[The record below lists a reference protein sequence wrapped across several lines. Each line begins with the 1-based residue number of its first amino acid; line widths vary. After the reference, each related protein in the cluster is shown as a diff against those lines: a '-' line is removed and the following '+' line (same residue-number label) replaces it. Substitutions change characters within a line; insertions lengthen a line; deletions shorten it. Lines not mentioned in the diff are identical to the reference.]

1 MLPGL
6 DLLEIN
12 LRGLSHAELIVKV
25 NTIIEMSRKH
35 PGLQNISSDVP
46 GPDLLEKINIDYAA
60 SVQAAANG
68 GGRRANEERDEKRLD
83 VLEHTMM
90 WGQHVVILSK
100 TRKDPSLLQDNGF
113 DQKKPQSKSTKNKG
127 GGTTPVPEGRVKHGD
142 SGELIIYVKQ
152 IAGRGTYE
160 VRYTSNP
167 SDPESFVDGGH
178 HTLCQIVMKGFVP
191 GTKYFFSIRYH
202 GPNGTSAWSDPIS
215 IIAL

>member
-35 PGLQNISSDVP
+35 PGLKNVSLEML
-46 GPDLLEKINIDYAA
+46 GPDLLERLNIDYAA
-60 SVQAAANG
+60 SVQAAAIG
-68 GGRRANEERDEKRLD
+68 GGRRANEERDEKRND

-113 DQKKPQSKSTKNKG
+113 DQKKQQSRQSKGKYG
-127 GGTTPVPEGRVKHGD
+127 PTPVPEARVKHGD
-142 SGELIIYVKQ
+142 TGELIINVKQ

-160 VRYTSNP
+160 VRYTTTPN
-167 SDPESFVDGGH
+167 DPESFVDGGH
-178 HTLCQIVMKGFVP
+178 HTLCQIVLKGFVP
-191 GTKYFFSIRYH
+191 GTKYFFSLRYH

>member
-35 PGLQNISSDVP
+35 PGLQNISPDVP
-46 GPDLLEKINIDYAA
+46 GPDLLEKINVDYAA

-68 GGRRANEERDEKRLD
+68 GGRRANEERDEKRLE
-83 VLEHTMM
+83 VLEHAMM

-113 DQKKPQSKSTKNKG
+113 DQKKQQGRQSKSKNG
-127 GGTTPVPEGRVKHGD
+127 PTPVPEARVKHGD
-142 SGELIIYVKQ
+142 TGELILIVKQ
-152 IAGRGTYE
+152 IVGRGTYE
-160 VRYTSNP
+160 VRYTTTPN
-167 SDPESFVDGGH
+167 DPESFTDGGH
-178 HTLCQIVMKGFVP
+178 HTLCQIALKGFVP
-191 GTKYFFSIRYH
+191 GTKYFFSLRYH